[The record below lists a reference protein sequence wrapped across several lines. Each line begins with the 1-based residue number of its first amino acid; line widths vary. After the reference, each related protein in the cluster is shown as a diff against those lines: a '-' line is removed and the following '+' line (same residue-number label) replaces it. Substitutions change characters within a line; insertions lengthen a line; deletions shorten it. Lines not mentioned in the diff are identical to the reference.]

1 MGDVSDLTAV
11 SSGQLLVGVSV
22 SEPSEDD
29 LISLGLS
36 ELHVRHAFIEIVRHV
51 LAAGWSVGYGGDFRP
66 QGYTEALL
74 DLVRTHERTALSGPE
89 HLTCYLA
96 WPRWTDLTDTDRAEL
111 ANIATVVKV
120 AAPVGA
126 PDTLPPIA
134 DRSPEE
140 RLWNALAL
148 TAMRERLAGSVG
160 AVVVVGGRVAGQQG
174 LFPGVIEEV
183 MTALSAGIPLFIA
196 GGFGGCGRLVARA
209 LHGEEP
215 EELSLDYQRQHT
227 DHYPDLLNAAARVDA
242 APDYGALVAELSA
255 CGLGGLNNRL
265 NESENRRLLAADDVD
280 EMIALVLRGLFKIA
294 GDTER

>member
-22 SEPSEDD
+22 SEPSDEE
-29 LISLGLS
+29 LTSLGLS

-51 LAAGWSVGYGGDFRP
+51 LAAGLSVGYGGDFRP

-74 DLVRTHERTALSGPE
+74 DLVRTYERTALSGPE

-96 WPRWTDLTDTDRAEL
+96 WPLWTDLTDTDRAEL

-120 AAPVGA
+120 AAPADA
-126 PDTLPPIA
+126 PDNLPPIA

-140 RLWNALAL
+140 RLWSALAL
-148 TAMRERLAGSVG
+148 TAMRERLASSVG
-160 AVVVVGGRVAGQQG
+160 AVVVLGGRITGQQG

-183 MTALSAGIPLFIA
+183 MTALSAGVPLFVA

-227 DHYPDLLNAAARVDA
+227 DRYPDLLNAAARAGA
-242 APDYGALVAELSA
+242 APDYSALVADLSA
-255 CGLGGLNNRL
+255 CGVDGLNNRL
-265 NESENRRLLAADDVD
+265 DESENYRLLVTDDVD

>member
-11 SSGQLLVGVSV
+11 SSGELLVGVSV
-22 SEPSEDD
+22 SEPSDED

-74 DLVRTHERTALSGPE
+74 DLVRTYERTALSGPE

-96 WPRWTDLTDTDRAEL
+96 WPRWIELTDTDRAEL
-111 ANIATVVKV
+111 ANIATVVSV
-120 AAPVGA
+120 AAPAGA
-126 PDTLPPIA
+126 PDTLPPVA

-160 AVVVVGGRVAGQQG
+160 AVVVVGGRVTGQQG
-174 LFPGVIEEV
+174 LFPGVVEEA
-183 MTALSAGIPLFIA
+183 MTALSAGVPLFVA

-215 EELSLDYQRQHT
+215 EELSLDYQRLHT
-227 DHYPDLLNAAARVDA
+227 DHYPDLLDAAARA
-242 APDYGALVAELSA
+242 GTPPDYGALVADLSA
-255 CGLGGLNNRL
+255 RGMGGLNNRL
-265 NESENRRLLAADDVD
+265 DEDENRLLLTTDDVD
-280 EMIALVLRGLFKIA
+280 EMIALVLRGLFKLA
-294 GDTER
+294 GDTGC